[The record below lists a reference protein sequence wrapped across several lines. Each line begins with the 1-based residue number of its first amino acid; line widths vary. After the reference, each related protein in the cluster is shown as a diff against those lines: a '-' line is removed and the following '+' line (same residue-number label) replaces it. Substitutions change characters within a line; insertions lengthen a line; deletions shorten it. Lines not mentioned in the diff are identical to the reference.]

1 MPPPPALVDYS
12 SDDDQEARRPKR
24 ARLPPPP
31 AEVFGAARDPEKLR
45 WTRGFA
51 HVPGNWPS
59 HVYLRVSPSVA
70 LDAATERAV
79 ACARAHLRDDKSAVV
94 PVAPADGA
102 APHHL
107 SLSRPFTLRAHQI
120 APFVDALR
128 AALVAAGCAVPLRI
142 ALGGEAPSLAVLVND
157 ERTRTFIALRL
168 GGDGARDR
176 AARGALGRLV
186 DAVDRTTA
194 RFGVGQPYYARPAFH
209 VSLVSVPGDASEAL
223 APLCEE
229 EDDDGDDDDGG
240 ACPPVVVLE
249 VREVECKIGNKL
261 FVIPIGAEFPGE

>member
-1 MPPPPALVDYS
+1 MALVADYS
-12 SDDDQEARRPKR
+12 SDDAPPRPKR

-31 AEVFGAARDPEKLR
+31 PEVFGAARDPEKPR

-59 HVYLRVSPSVA
+59 YVYVRVAPSAA

-79 ACARAHLRDDKSAVV
+79 ARARAHLRDDESAV
-94 PVAPADGA
+94 PIAPADGAPADGA
-102 APHHL
+102 APHHI
-107 SLSRPFTLRAHQI
+107 SLSRPFALRAHQI

-128 AALVAAGCAVPLRI
+128 AALAAAGCAAPLHI
-142 ALGGEAPSLAVLVND
+142 ALGGEAPSFAVLVND

-168 GGDGARDR
+168 GGAGARDR

-209 VSLVSVPGDASEAL
+209 VSLASVPGDASEAL
-223 APLCEE
+223 APLGEE
-229 EDDDGDDDDGG
+229 DDDDDDGDDD
-240 ACPPVVVLE
+240 APPPAVALE

-261 FVIPIGAEFPGE
+261 FVVPIGAESRAR